1 MQFMKRLFFI
11 AVFFYSI
18 LTLTKLLSKPS
29 DDALAS
35 PESAAALGKLLFFD
49 PILSQDKSISCAS
62 CHKPEFAYADTV
74 AFSNGVAG
82 KKTTRNVPSAMNMM
96 YRDVY
101 FWDGRANTLEE
112 QAIFPIENPVEMNL
126 KIGEAVKRLNASP
139 SYVSY
144 FKKLYNEKPNKK
156 NLTEALASFE
166 RTLETSTTP
175 FDKFVKGDS
184 SAISESAKRGQFI
197 FNEKGHCFDCHF
209 GPDFTGDEFKNIG
222 LYNERELSDAGRFSI
237 TKNGIDK
244 GKFKVPGLRNV
255 ALTAPY
261 MHNGMFKS
269 LREVIDYYSE
279 PEKFVQ
285 GGINT
290 DPITAGGFRLTEQ
303 EKQDIEAFLLS
314 LTDSSFVQQK

>member
-1 MQFMKRLFFI
+1 MKRIFFI
-11 AVFFYSI
+11 GILICSM
-18 LTLTKLLSKPS
+18 LTLSSLLSKPS
-29 DDALAS
+29 DAALMT
-35 PESAAALGKLLFFD
+35 PESTAALGKLLFFD

-82 KKTTRNVPSAMNMM
+82 NKTTRNVPSAMNMM
-96 YRDVY
+96 YRDIY

-126 KIGEAVKRLNASP
+126 KIGEAIKRLNASP

-144 FKKLYNEKPNKK
+144 FKLLYNEKPNKK
-156 NLTEALASFE
+156 NLALALASFE
-166 RTLETSTTP
+166 RTLETSATP
-175 FDKFVKGDS
+175 FDKFAKGDS
-184 SAISESAKRGQFI
+184 SAISESAKRGQLI
-197 FNEKGHCFDCHF
+197 FNQKGHCFDCHF

-222 LYNERELSDAGRFSI
+222 LYNEKELNDAGRFSI

-255 ALTAPY
+255 AVTAPY
-261 MHNGMFKS
+261 MHNGMFTT

-279 PEKFVQ
+279 PEKFVK

-290 DPITAGGFRLTEQ
+290 DPITAAGFHLTEQ
-303 EKQDIEAFLLS
+303 EKQDIEAFLIS
-314 LTDSSFVQQK
+314 LTDSSFALVK